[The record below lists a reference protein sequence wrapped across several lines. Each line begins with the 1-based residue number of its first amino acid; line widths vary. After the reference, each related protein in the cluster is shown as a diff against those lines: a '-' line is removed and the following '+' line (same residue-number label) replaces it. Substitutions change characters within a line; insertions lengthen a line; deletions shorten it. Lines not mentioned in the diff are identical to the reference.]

1 MTIKQLSVFIENKR
15 GRLAEITNVL
25 RQNSINIRALSIADT
40 KEFGIL
46 RLIVS
51 DVAKAAEVL
60 REDGFTVSLTDVVA
74 IGIEDRPGGL
84 AEAMAIL
91 DTNEISVEYMYAF
104 ISRTEDTAYVI
115 MRVADNDA
123 AIRIFTEAGFE
134 LMKDI
139 VLQ

>member
-51 DVAKAAEVL
+51 DAAKAAEVL

-74 IGIEDRPGGL
+74 IGIADRPGGL
-84 AEAMAIL
+84 AEAMEVL
-91 DTNEISVEYMYAF
+91 DSNKISVEYMYAF

-115 MRVADNDA
+115 MRVANNEA
-123 AIRIFTEAGFE
+123 AIRIFEDAGFE
-134 LMKDI
+134 MMKET
-139 VLQ
+139 VL

>member
-1 MTIKQLSVFIENKR
+1 MAISQISVFVENKH
-15 GRLAEITNVL
+15 GRLAEITNIL
-25 RQNSINIRALSIADT
+25 RQNDINIRALSIADT

-51 DVAKAAEVL
+51 DAVKAVDVL
-60 REDGFTVSLTDVVA
+60 RDCGFTVSLTEVVA

-84 AEAMAIL
+84 AAAMEVL

-115 MRVADNDA
+115 MRVADNEA
-123 AIRIFTEAGFE
+123 AIRIFEEAGFKM
-134 LMKDI
+134 MKDE
-139 VLQ
+139 VL

>member
-51 DVAKAAEVL
+51 DVAKAADVL

-74 IGIEDRPGGL
+74 IGIADRPGGL
-84 AEAMAIL
+84 AEAMEVL
-91 DTNEISVEYMYAF
+91 DNNQISVEYMYAF

-115 MRVADNDA
+115 MRVLDNEA
-123 AIRIFTEAGFE
+123 AIRIFEEAGFE
-134 LMKDI
+134 MMKET
-139 VLQ
+139 VL